1 MVHEDRRAATWFAP
15 GMFEAM
21 KRAALGGAHRGPVAP
36 ARQRRTIRFVQTL
49 LILFAIGLFVLAGY
63 SFGRAA
69 GFSAGRQA
77 ASIDAPREPSPAQGV
92 VLVVLGGIA
101 LGGGWLLSAG
111 GAVRLPTPARLDEL
125 VGRAESVAV
134 ERAEEAA
141 TQPDAQP
148 TRS

>member
-1 MVHEDRRAATWFAP
+1 
-15 GMFEAM
+15 M

-36 ARQRRTIRFVQTL
+36 TRQRRTIRFIQTL

-69 GFSAGRQA
+69 GFSAAGDA
-77 ASIDAPREPSPAQGV
+77 AEIDAPRAPSPVQGI
-92 VLVVLGGIA
+92 VLVVLGSIA
-101 LGGGWLLSAG
+101 LGGGLLLSSG
-111 GAVRLPTPARLDEL
+111 GAVRIPTPARLDEL

-141 TQPDAQP
+141 TGSDPQP
-148 TRS
+148 TGS